1 MTYTLRELLTDP
13 GLFSTPLEARP
24 SVEWE
29 EQEWCC
35 ECEQYVPELVM
46 DVCLACLEI
55 PSP

>member
-1 MTYTLRELLTDP
+1 MTQTLRELLTNP
-13 GLFSTPLEARP
+13 GLFSTPMEARP

-35 ECEQYVPELVM
+35 ECEQYVPELLI